1 MRAVVKAL
9 AILIFGA
16 LVLSP
21 AIAMLEL
28 DPLPGD
34 IAFQMGDSH
43 IIIPVAYSLCASA
56 GLALLTYFL
65 KR

>member
-1 MRAVVKAL
+1 MRKFSLIVI
-9 AILIFGA
+9 ILLLGA

-21 AIAMLEL
+21 IIAALEL

-34 IAFQMGDSH
+34 LLFRMGNTPVN
-43 IIIPVAYSLCASA
+43 IPVIYSLCASV
-56 GLALLTYFL
+56 GLALLYKIV